1 MSSDPEQAPPT
12 DPASPTRT
20 RRPWWIPFFLGA
32 IPDVDAKSLT
42 LLGTVGLAVFF
53 EAYDLS
59 LLTSALSFIAADLE
73 ITEETLGLWTGL
85 IRLGGL
91 PAFALLPFADRFGR
105 RKVFL
110 ASLLGL
116 SLATLASAFSPTIL
130 VFALLQMLARVSFIT
145 FSATAIVIISE
156 EFPAKHRGWGMG
168 IFGALGAL
176 GYGLSAILF
185 SQIEVLPG
193 GWRALYLVGAAPLLF
208 LPVFLRNVP
217 ETRRFAEIQ
226 QQRDDLEGPTSNLLG
241 WAQPIRDLFTTYPQR
256 MVGVTLACFIYA
268 ASELA
273 VMQFVPYF
281 ILEEHGWEP
290 WQYSALILLGGLIPL
305 WANVAAGRL
314 GDRFGR
320 RPVGMAVMSMLPL
333 GAICFFHVSSD
344 LLAIFWIILSFGSVA
359 ANVMLRAIV
368 TESFPTSQRST
379 AAGWMTLTGTVGA
392 ALGLWSISWGQ
403 SMGFTLPTIESIVS
417 CFAIIAGL
425 ALFLLPETR
434 GLELEEISDDPHAA
448 PQAARQGSSPVT
460 SSR

>member
-1 MSSDPEQAPPT
+1 MSEVPEEAPPT
-12 DPASPTRT
+12 DPSEPPKA

-32 IPDVDAKSLT
+32 VPNVDARSLT

-59 LLTSALSFIAADLE
+59 LLTSALSFIAADLG
-73 ITEETLGLWTGL
+73 ISEENLGFWTGL

-105 RKVFL
+105 RAVFI

-116 SLATLASAFSPTIL
+116 SLATLASAFSPTVV
-130 VFALLQMLARVSFIT
+130 VFAGLQMVARVSYIT

-185 SQIEVLPG
+185 IFIETLPG
-193 GWRALYLVGAAPLLF
+193 GWRALYLVGAVPLLF
-208 LPVFLRNVP
+208 LPIFLRNVP
-217 ETRRFAEIQ
+217 ETKRFAEIR
-226 QQRDDLEGPTSNLLG
+226 QQRINSGNKESGFLA
-241 WAQPIRDLFTTYPQR
+241 WAQPIRDLFTTYPRR
-256 MVGVTLACFIYA
+256 MLGVTIACFVYTA
-268 ASELA
+268 AELG
-273 VMQFVPYF
+273 VMQFVGYF
-281 ILEEHGWEP
+281 ILVEHGWEP
-290 WQYSALILLGGLIPL
+290 WHYSTLILVGGLIPL
-305 WANVAAGRL
+305 WANVAAGRM

-320 RPVGMAVMSMLPL
+320 RPVGMAVMALLPF
-333 GAICFFHVSSD
+333 GAISFFHVPSNQ
-344 LLAIFWIILSFGSVA
+344 LPIFWIILSFGSVA

-379 AAGWMTLTGTVGA
+379 AAGWMTLTSTVGA
-392 ALGLWSISWGQ
+392 ALGLWTISWGQ
-403 SMGFTLPTIESIVS
+403 SLGFSLATVASLVS
-417 CFAIIAGL
+417 CFAVFAGL

-434 GLELEEISDDPHAA
+434 GLELEEISDDPRAA
-448 PQAARQGSSPVT
+448 TNPQAT
-460 SSR
+460 L

>member
-1 MSSDPEQAPPT
+1 MSDVPEDPT
-12 DPASPTRT
+12 DPVPPTRT

-73 ITEETLGLWTGL
+73 ISEETLGLWTGL

-208 LPVFLRNVP
+208 LPLFLRNVP

-256 MVGVTLACFIYA
+256 MLGVTLACFIYA

-290 WQYSALILLGGLIPL
+290 WEYSALILVGGLIPL

-314 GDRFGR
+314 GDRY
-320 RPVGMAVMSMLPL
+320 
-333 GAICFFHVSSD
+333 VSSD
-344 LLAIFWIILSFGSVA
+344 MLAIFWIILSFGSVA

-403 SMGFTLPTIESIVS
+403 SMGYSLPTVESIVS

-448 PQAARQGSSPVT
+448 PQASRPATSGSENPAG
-460 SSR
+460 